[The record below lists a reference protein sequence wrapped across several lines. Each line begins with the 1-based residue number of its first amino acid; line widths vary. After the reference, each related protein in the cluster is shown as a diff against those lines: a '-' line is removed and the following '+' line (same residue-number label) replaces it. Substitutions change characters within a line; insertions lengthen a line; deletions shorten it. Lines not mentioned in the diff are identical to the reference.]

1 MTTTDGLQLNSR
13 SFNLTMSWLSVHE
26 RNQVATCSAKSA
38 FDVTSLYEA
47 LRRSG
52 GNKVFGDEKLPNYF
66 DIQNVK
72 LTEAQ
77 LEQLMTGQLVPSGRW
92 CQPTGVT
99 FSGFEEPMDLTR
111 ELPEHLVDV
120 LSRLV
125 VLRAPCKL
133 VGRLEALVSRLPVDR
148 IRVLDL
154 LHCFWL
160 TGVSSRDE
168 TCYLMLAQGN
178 T

>member
-1 MTTTDGLQLNSR
+1 MMTSDGLQLNSR
-13 SFNLTMSWLSVHE
+13 CFNLTMSWLNLHE

-38 FDVTSLYEA
+38 FDVTSMCEA
-47 LRRSG
+47 LRKRG

-66 DIQNVK
+66 DIQNVE
-72 LTEAQ
+72 LTETQ

-99 FSGFEEPMDLTR
+99 LAGFDQGLEERMDLTR
-111 ELPEHLVDV
+111 ELPEHLADV

-125 VLRAPCKL
+125 VLLAQFNVTGP
-133 VGRLEALVSRLPVDR
+133 LEALVSRLPVDR

-154 LHCFWL
+154 AHCYNL
-160 TGVSSRDE
+160 TGRWV
-168 TCYLMLAQGN
+168 G
-178 T
+178 